1 MGPSV
6 GESRRWAK
14 QKNSG
19 LAGEGLVPQ
28 RPLQRLQRGVLPLV
42 ESGEAL
48 GFFAEVAASFLSVR
62 AAARRSG
69 VSPCCQSLNAR
80 AEIAAACRTTVSMFA
95 PLLAH
100 GKRPAEVLLVRS

>member
-48 GFFAEVAASFLSVR
+48 GFSFVHAGRASRGAAHLSYSTTP
-62 AAARRSG
+62 ARHG
-69 VSPCCQSLNAR
+69 LYPCIYSR
-80 AEIAAACRTTVSMFA
+80 
-95 PLLAH
+95 
-100 GKRPAEVLLVRS
+100 